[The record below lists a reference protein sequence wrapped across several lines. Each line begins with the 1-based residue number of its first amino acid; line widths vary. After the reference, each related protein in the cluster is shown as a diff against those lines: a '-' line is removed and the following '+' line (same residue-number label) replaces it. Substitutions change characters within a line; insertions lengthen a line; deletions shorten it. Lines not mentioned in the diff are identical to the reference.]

1 MTPASPHLNKTLD
14 AWLARRTGSARGG
27 LRLAVAAGLAAGL
40 LVIVSSALLAW
51 TINAVVV
58 QGAALADVWIALA
71 AMLPVF
77 AARFAFTLASER
89 LALRAAARVRGEL
102 RAELVRKIHA
112 LGPAWL
118 KGEATGALASRAVTG
133 IDALEG
139 YYARWLPNRALTS
152 MLPIAIL
159 VVVFPIDWVS
169 GLVLTLTAPL
179 IPVFMILVG
188 KRSVE
193 MNQRQWH
200 QLTRLAARFLDTLQ
214 GLTTLKLFNASR
226 REAQVVAR
234 LSETYRQS
242 TMQVLRIAFLSAVVL
257 EFLSTVSIAMVAVL
271 IGFNLLYGKVHF
283 QPAFLVLLLAPE
295 FYLPLRTLG
304 THYHARMEAIGAVE
318 HIAAILDTPQP
329 HAQAERTPLAAAQ
342 QYGIA
347 FDAVS
352 FAYDANQP
360 ALDHVSFALEPG
372 RITALVGPSGAGK
385 STVLNLL
392 LGFVANQQGSI
403 RINGQSLAEVDPASW
418 LAQVA
423 WVPQRAHVFLGSV
436 RDNIQ
441 IANPAASFDAVRAA
455 AQQAGADDF
464 IMALPNGY
472 DTPLG
477 ERGAGL
483 SGGQIQRLA
492 LARAFLKDAPVLL
505 LDEPTA
511 HLDSATQAHIHEAL
525 RRLAHGRTVLLV
537 AHRPATARLAD
548 RIVVL
553 DGGKVA
559 QSGTHEAL
567 IGEGGLYRELIG
579 AGVDSTGRTSAA
591 TPHPAAG

>member
-1 MTPASPHLNKTLD
+1 MTPPSSHLNKTLD
-14 AWLARRTGSARGG
+14 AWLARRAVSARAS
-27 LRLAVAAGLAAGL
+27 LRGAVAASLAAGL
-40 LVIVSSALLAW
+40 LVIAASALLAW
-51 TINAVVV
+51 TVNAVVV
-58 QGAALADVWIALA
+58 GHATLGDVWPALA

-77 AARFAFTLASER
+77 AARFALVLVSER
-89 LALRAAARVRGEL
+89 LAFRGAATVRGEL
-102 RAELVRKIHA
+102 RSQLVRKIHA
-112 LGPAWL
+112 LGPAWA
-118 KGEATGALASRAVTG
+118 KGQATGALAAHAVAG

-139 YYARWLPNRALTS
+139 YYARWLPNRALTA
-152 MLPIAIL
+152 MLPIAVL

-179 IPVFMILVG
+179 IPVFMIIVG

-193 MNQRQWH
+193 MNQRQWQ
-200 QLTRLAARFLDTLQ
+200 QLARLSARFLDTLQ

-226 REAQVVAR
+226 REAQIVAR
-234 LSETYRQS
+234 LSESYRQS

-257 EFLSTVSIAMVAVL
+257 EFLSTVSIAIVAVL

-318 HIAAILDTPQP
+318 RIAEVLDLPEP
-329 HAQAERTPLAAAQ
+329 DARAGRPPLAAADR
-342 QYGIA
+342 YAIA

-352 FAYDANQP
+352 FAYEPGKP
-360 ALDHVSFALEPG
+360 ALERVSFTLEPG
-372 RITALVGPSGAGK
+372 RVTALVGPSGAGK

-392 LGFVANQQGSI
+392 LGFVAEQEGAI
-403 RINGQSLAEVDPASW
+403 RINGQPLADIDPASW
-418 LAQVA
+418 LEHVA
-423 WVPQRAHVFLGSV
+423 WVPQRAHIFLGSV
-436 RDNIQ
+436 LDNLRL
-441 IANPAASFDAVRAA
+441 ANPDASLEAVRAA
-455 AQQAGADDF
+455 AAQAGADDF
-464 IMALPNGY
+464 IMALPHGY

-511 HLDSATQAHIHEAL
+511 HLDALTQTQIHDAL

-537 AHRPATARLAD
+537 AHRPSTARLAD
-548 RIVVL
+548 HVVVL

-559 QSGTHEAL
+559 QSGTHDAL
-567 IGEGGLYRELIG
+567 GAQAGLYRDLIG
-579 AGVDSTGRTSAA
+579 SPPENAA
-591 TPHPAAG
+591 NAAPQTVNE